1 MELAAATLLNSC
13 QSEQSARWKAG
24 ENPTVEGFLAR
35 YPELSS
41 DPEATLDL
49 IYSEFCIRKELG
61 HPVAHLEYF
70 DRFPGLTEPLARLFE
85 VHEFFQL
92 RVAASSTEP
101 QDQTFPKVIRIR
113 CPACQTEFAAGE
125 PNGEVT
131 CTECQARFPLHAAL
145 FNRSASPAADS
156 GRFKR
161 IKYLG
166 GGQHG
171 DVWLCGDTRLERLV
185 ALKVPRIPGDRQAAN
200 LLLREAKAAAQLN
213 HANVVQIY
221 EVNQTHGRIEI
232 VSQYVHGC
240 TLAECSWRYRNNF
253 ADIAQ
258 LCAAVADALEHAHLA
273 GIVHRDLKPANIIID
288 AEGQPYVTDF
298 GLAKHGS
305 AVSSLALPGHP
316 LGTAAYMSPEQAS
329 GNAHQADCRSDIY
342 SLGVILY
349 ELLTTRPPFV
359 GSLLEIV
366 AQALSQ
372 EPLHPRKLNP
382 NVPSDLE
389 LICLKAMAKDPI
401 ARYQTAAQMAADL
414 NRFRQGEPIRI
425 PPEKQFA
432 RDEAA
437 VASRRRVFAS
447 IAIVVA
453 LMLIGGSLS
462 RLDTQLAREVESA
475 HPMAAGFGQ
484 IVQPHVLLPSHNVL
498 IGTQDSEGV
507 DVAGATIV
515 CVPLDSTGRPR
526 IDDIVRPA
534 GLSPSNVELSAGD
547 WLIIATKDKV
557 GFHEV
562 FRRVPRDPRGL
573 PGYYKHNG
581 WTWNANMRVVELP
594 AIRLFPFESN
604 THSLVHFE
612 GRRSFTMG
620 STLFENAPIGRLT
633 VPPFLLSRKEV
644 TNEEFRRSFKVVP
657 RHFKQ
662 LPGEH
667 AVTSVD
673 FDQAVHYAERVGLR
687 LPDEAEY
694 EYAATLGTGRFPW
707 GDSVDA
713 MPVWQLDCPAGS
725 PEFDRVPSA
734 DVLGLC
740 SNALEWTTTRFPQPG
755 VGPGFVC
762 IVKGGPK
769 VVLDGNFDVRHV
781 CWGPQTRL
789 EVSQFELNSALGFR
803 CARSIRPRLKRSDFI
818 HEHNDAFAEVSVDGG
833 S

>member
-1 MELAAATLLNSC
+1 MELASATLLNSC
-13 QSEQSARWKAG
+13 QSEQAARWRAG
-24 ENPTVEGFLAR
+24 ENPIVEGFLAR

-41 DPEATLDL
+41 DREATLDL

-70 DRFPGLTEPLARLFE
+70 DRFPGLAEPLARLFE
-85 VHEFFQL
+85 VHEFFQS

-101 QDQTFPKVIRIR
+101 QDQTLPKLIRIR

-125 PNGEVT
+125 TNGEVT
-131 CTECQARFPLHAAL
+131 CTECQARFPVHAAL
-145 FNRSASPAADS
+145 FNHSASPAADS

-171 DVWLCGDTRLERLV
+171 DVWLCRDTRLERLV
-185 ALKVPRIPGDRQAAN
+185 ALKAPRIPGDRQALN

-372 EPLHPRKLNP
+372 EPLHPRKLNS

-389 LICLKAMAKDPI
+389 LICLQAMAKDPI

-447 IAIVVA
+447 VAIVVA
-453 LMLIGGSLS
+453 LLLIGGSLS
-462 RLDTQLAREVESA
+462 RLDTPLARELGA

-484 IVQPHVLLPSHNVL
+484 SVQPHVLLPSHNVL
-498 IGTQDSEGV
+498 IATQDSEGV
-507 DVAGATIV
+507 DVAGAMIV

-534 GLSPSNVELSAGD
+534 GLSPSNVELSPGD
-547 WLIIATKDKV
+547 WLIIATKKNV

-562 FRRVPRDPRGL
+562 FRRVPHDPRSL
-573 PGYYKHNG
+573 PGYYKHNR
-581 WTWNANMRVVELP
+581 WRWNEDERLVELP
-594 AIRLFPFESN
+594 AINLFPFEHKSD
-604 THSLVHFE
+604 SLVRFE
-612 GRRSFTMG
+612 GSRNFTMG
-620 STLFENAPIGRLT
+620 STLVEDAPIRGFEL
-633 VPPFLLSRKEV
+633 PSYLLSPKEV
-644 TNEEFRRSFKVVP
+644 TNEEFRNSFIVTP
-657 RHFKQ
+657 PHLRQ

-667 AVTSVD
+667 AVTNVD
-673 FDQAVHYAERVGLR
+673 FDQALHYAEMIGLR

-694 EYAATLGTGRFPW
+694 EYAATLSSGKFPW
-707 GDSVDA
+707 GDGCDN
-713 MPVWQLDCPAGS
+713 MPFWQVDCPVGT
-725 PEFDRVPSA
+725 PDFDFVRSTRVF
-734 DVLGLC
+734 GLC
-740 SNALEWTTTRFPQPG
+740 SNALEWTTSRVPQPG
-755 VGPGFVC
+755 VGPGFQC
-762 IVKGGPK
+762 IVRGGPK
-769 VVLDGNFDVRHV
+769 VVLDGNFDIRHLR
-781 CWGPQTRL
+781 WGPQTRL
-789 EVSQFELNSALGFR
+789 EVSQFEQNSVLGFR
-803 CARSIRPRLKRSDFI
+803 CARSIGPRLERWNFI
-818 HEHNDAFAEVSVDGG
+818 HEDTDTSAKVPVDEE

>member
-1 MELAAATLLNSC
+1 MELASATLLNSC
-13 QSEQSARWKAG
+13 QSEQAARWRAG

-41 DPEATLDL
+41 DREATLDL

-85 VHEFFQL
+85 VHEFFQS

-101 QDQTFPKVIRIR
+101 QYQTLPKLIRIR
-113 CPACQTEFAAGE
+113 CPACQTEFVAGE
-125 PNGEVT
+125 NNGEVT
-131 CTECQARFPLHAAL
+131 CTECQARFPVHAAV
-145 FNRSASPAADS
+145 FNHSASPAADS

-171 DVWLCGDTRLERLV
+171 DVWLCRDTRLERLV
-185 ALKVPRIPGDRQAAN
+185 ALKAPRIPGDRQALN

-240 TLAECSWRYRNNF
+240 TLAECSWRYRNDF

-298 GLAKHGS
+298 GLAKYGS

-349 ELLTTRPPFV
+349 ELLTTRPPFA

-382 NVPSDLE
+382 DVPSDLE

-414 NRFRQGEPIRI
+414 NRFSQGEPIRI
-425 PPEKQFA
+425 PAEKQFA

-447 IAIVVA
+447 VAIVVA
-453 LMLIGGSLS
+453 LILIGGSLS
-462 RLDTQLAREVESA
+462 HLDTPLARELESA

-484 IVQPHVLLPSHNVL
+484 IVQPHALLPSHNVL
-498 IGTQDSEGV
+498 IATQDSEGV
-507 DVAGATIV
+507 AIEGATIV
-515 CVPLDSTGRPR
+515 CVPLDATGRPR
-526 IDDIVRPA
+526 VDEMIRSEK
-534 GLSPSNVELSAGD
+534 LSPVSVPLRAGD
-547 WLIIATKDKV
+547 WLVIATKENV

-562 FRRVPRDPRGL
+562 FRRVPRNPRSL
-573 PGYYKHNG
+573 PGYYKHNR
-581 WTWNANMRVVELP
+581 WRWNEDERLVELP
-594 AIRLFPFESN
+594 AINLFPFEN
-604 THSLVHFE
+604 KADSLVRFE
-612 GRRSFTMG
+612 GSRNFTMS
-620 STLFENAPIGRLT
+620 STLNDNRLMKRLRLPPYWLAP
-633 VPPFLLSRKEV
+633 KEV
-644 TNEEFRRSFKVVP
+644 TVEEFRNSFLEVP
-657 RHFKQ
+657 KGFSQ

-667 AVTSVD
+667 AVTNVD
-673 FDQAVHYAERVGLR
+673 FDQALHYAEKVGLR

-694 EYAATLGTGRFPW
+694 EYAATVGSGTFPW
-707 GDSVDA
+707 GDDVDK
-713 MPVWQLDCPAGS
+713 MPIWQIDCPVGV
-725 PEFDRVPSA
+725 PEFDRVPSTE
-734 DVLGLC
+734 VFGLC
-740 SNALEWTTTRFPQPG
+740 SNALEWTTSRAPHPG
-755 VGPGFVC
+755 GGPGFTC
-762 IVKGGPK
+762 IVRGGPK
-769 VVLDGNFDVRHV
+769 EVLNGLFDTRDVR
-781 CWGPQTRL
+781 WGPHTRL
-789 EVSQFELNSALGFR
+789 EVSQYELNSALGFR
-803 CARSIRPRLKRSDFI
+803 CTRSIGPRIQSWDFI
-818 HEHNDAFAEVSVDGG
+818 HDLSDHLKERIGKE
-833 S
+833 